1 MSLLGTGWDP
11 EEDLD
16 LGTEGFWTLGFL
28 GDGGV
33 ADEPVREIV
42 ERVGGYGLCRRM
54 TLEVLRNVEGV
65 GDGGSCPVRPL

>member
-28 GDGGV
+28 GEGGV
-33 ADEPVREIV
+33 ADEPARELV
-42 ERVGGYGLCRRM
+42 ERVGG
-54 TLEVLRNVEGV
+54 
-65 GDGGSCPVRPL
+65 